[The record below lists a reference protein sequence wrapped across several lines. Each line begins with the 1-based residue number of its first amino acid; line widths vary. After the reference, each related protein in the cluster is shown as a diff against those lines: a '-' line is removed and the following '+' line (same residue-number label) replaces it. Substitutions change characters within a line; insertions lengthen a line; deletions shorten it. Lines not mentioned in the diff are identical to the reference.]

1 MFFTQNHGIGL
12 LTASVG
18 FVLCLLSSGNALAQA
33 SPAGQASQTSPAP
46 KSLAD
51 HQAGIEQQ
59 FLRVESSPWS
69 ALGLRL
75 SKNGQVVGPRWFSV
89 VPDEA
94 VEGSKEAKKHAFH
107 ARIFHGA
114 TAGFALAAVGLIVGG
129 IAVVD
134 SNGKWTSNARLLAA
148 GGLLALLAE
157 GVCALFRE
165 REIMETVNSYN
176 YDLVRGKLG
185 DGALGQSSR

>member
-1 MFFTQNHGIGL
+1 MTDAYFIPVALRGL
-12 LTASVG
+12 
-18 FVLCLLSSGNALAQA
+18 VLCLLSSGNALAQA
-33 SPAGQASQTSPAP
+33 SPAAQASQPSPAP
-46 KSLAD
+46 KSLVD
-51 HQAGIEQQ
+51 HPAGIEQQ

-94 VEGSKEAKKHAFH
+94 VEGARKAKKHAVH
-107 ARIFHGA
+107 ARIFHGL
-114 TAGFALAAVGLIVGG
+114 TAGFALAGVGLIIGG
-129 IAVVD
+129 VAVAD
-134 SNGKWTSNARLLAA
+134 NHGEWTSNARYLAA
-148 GGLLALLAE
+148 GGLLAILAE

-185 DGALGQSSR
+185 DGAPGQSSR